1 MTADIARIF
10 ILSPADCGGER
21 ARLMRN
27 PNAGFDLAERVRSP
41 GGAPLG
47 EVFSFLSG
55 LYFRGKL
62 AYARA
67 FVRPPRGAAGIT
79 VVTASDGLRTPDQLI
94 TLADIERY
102 ATVPIALNEA
112 RYRGPLARDA
122 HHLAQQLGPECEVV
136 LLGSIA
142 TRKYT
147 DVLSDAFADRLRFPR
162 EFIGRGDMSRGAL
175 LLRCVREARELSY
188 DVPQFIGAGAPK
200 NTLVDVC

>member
-1 MTADIARIF
+1 MEADIGRIF

-27 PNAGFDLAERVRSP
+27 PNAGFELAERVRSA

-67 FVRPPRGAAGIT
+67 FARPPRGAAGIA
-79 VVTASDGLRTPDQLI
+79 VVTASDGLRTPDQPI
-94 TLADIERY
+94 TLTDIERY
-102 ATVPIALNEA
+102 ATVPIAQHEL
-112 RYRGPLARDA
+112 RYRGPFECDARQLAE
-122 HHLAQQLGPECEVV
+122 QLGPACEVV
-136 LLGSIA
+136 LLGSLA

-147 DVLSDAFADRLRFPR
+147 EVLADAFADRLRFPR

-175 LLRCVREARELSY
+175 LLRCVREAHELSY
-188 DVPQFIGAGAPK
+188 EALEFIGTRAPK
-200 NTLVDVC
+200 TRLLDA